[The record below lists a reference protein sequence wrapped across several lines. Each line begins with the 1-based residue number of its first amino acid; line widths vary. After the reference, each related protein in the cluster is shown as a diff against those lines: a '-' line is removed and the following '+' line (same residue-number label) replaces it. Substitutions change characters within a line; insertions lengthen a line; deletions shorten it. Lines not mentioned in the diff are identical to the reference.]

1 MTTTAKTSGTRRK
14 QLQQEQPRKTR
25 GRPAAGPVDSP
36 ARRADMPAAPWT
48 VTPAPRK
55 GKRKT
60 DIASTVE
67 GGPTSSPPVRVTASE
82 PSRGTSV
89 AGETKKA
96 VCIALLSRPGG
107 ASLQELQAAT
117 GWQAH
122 SVRGFLS
129 GAVRGRMGRGVS
141 SEKTAEGER
150 RYRIT
155 PAGAGA

>member
-1 MTTTAKTSGTRRK
+1 MTITAKSSGTRRT
-14 QLQQEQPRKTR
+14 QSQQEQPPKTR
-25 GRPAAGPVDSP
+25 GRPAAGPVDGQAPRSGRPASP
-36 ARRADMPAAPWT
+36 PTEA
-48 VTPAPRK
+48 PAPRK
-55 GKRKT
+55 GKRRT
-60 DIASTVE
+60 EIASTAE

-82 PSRGTSV
+82 PSRATSV

-96 VCIALLSRPGG
+96 VCIALLGRPEG
-107 ASLQELQAAT
+107 ATLQELQAAT

-129 GAVRGRMGRGVS
+129 GAVRRRMGREVS
-141 SEKTAEGER
+141 SEKTADGER